1 MKKLVVFVAA
11 AVSLIA
17 SQPALAFG
25 ANSDQ
30 NLKLEVAQQ
39 VMVDTHREVGPE
51 QITLHDVHRGAFHV
65 TWKATAPNGEYACR
79 ADDMLK
85 NVSCTHLEKS

>member
-1 MKKLVVFVAA
+1 MKKLVVIAIAA
-11 AVSLIA
+11 ASLVA
-17 SQPALAFG
+17 SQSAYAFG

-39 VMVDTHREVGPE
+39 VMVDTHREVKPE
-51 QITLHDVHRGAFHV
+51 AIMLHDVHRGVFHV
-65 TWKATAPNGEYACR
+65 TWQATTPNGEYACR

-85 NVSCTHLEKS
+85 NVSCTHIEKS